1 MGRLAPPRPGRLPWR
16 RHDPAWA
23 LFFLGPQL
31 IGLIVFSLGPL
42 LVAFGLSFY
51 KWDGLGPISFVGL
64 RNFGSQLADPL
75 FIKAVLNTAVYT
87 LVTVPLGLGLA
98 LVLALAFQRV
108 RGRTLYRVVYFLP
121 VVTSSIAVSVVWSY
135 LLGGENGPVN
145 AILRDVFG
153 IAAPN
158 WLQDPSTAL
167 FAVSLVTIWWSVG
180 LNIII
185 FLAALE
191 SIPTPVLDAAALD
204 GATGL
209 RRFRWI
215 VVPLV
220 SPAILFSTIV
230 AVISSFQTFDQIYAM
245 TKGGPLD
252 ATRTVVFHIYDL
264 AFRRFEFG
272 PASAAAML
280 LFAGTLIA
288 TLAQLLSQ
296 RRWVHYES

>member
-1 MGRLAPPRPGRLPWR
+1 MGRLAPPRPGRGPR
-16 RHDPAWA
+16 GRPAWA

-64 RNFGSQLADPL
+64 RNFGSQLPDPL